1 MAVKPTSEFDDQSR
15 AMLFDGASISQ
26 LATLF
31 GYDNRTV
38 TKRIFGLKPCGKRQ
52 GHPVYSVREAAPYL
66 VDPIGDIEAHIKKMN
81 HRDLP
86 PLLLKE
92 FWNGQMARLKFEK
105 EQGYHWPTDEV
116 HGHFASVFQT
126 FRTRILLAVD
136 LVEREAEMTDR
147 QRNACK
153 RILDTLMA
161 DIRLE
166 LIERFANEPKRSDID
181 AGAPQNGPG
190 AEGERDFSMDH
201 PALGGYDDDDGDEL
215 DAAGRDPSDPAYG
228 L

>member
-15 AMLFDGASISQ
+15 AMLFEGASISQ

-38 TKRIFGLKPCGKRQ
+38 TKRIYGLKPSGKRQ
-52 GHPVYSVREAAPYL
+52 GHPVYAIKDAAPYL

-92 FWNGQMARLKFEK
+92 FWNGQMARLKFER
-105 EQGYHWPTDEV
+105 EQGLHWPTDQVIE
-116 HGHFASVFQT
+116 HYSKVFQT
-126 FRTRILLAVD
+126 FRTRILLATD
-136 LVEREAEMTDR
+136 LVEREAEMTER

-153 RILDTLMA
+153 RLLDGLMA
-161 DIRLE
+161 DIRAD
-166 LIERFANEPKRSDID
+166 LIEKFANEPKRQFEHADEE
-181 AGAPQNGPG
+181 AGVYQAGFAQNSGDG
-190 AEGERDFSMDH
+190 GDGEDETGDDRDD
-201 PALGGYDDDDGDEL
+201 
-215 DAAGRDPSDPAYG
+215 AGRDPDDPAFG

>member
-1 MAVKPTSEFDDQSR
+1 MPVKPQSEFDDQTR
-15 AMLFDGASISQ
+15 VMLFQGASVSQ

-52 GHPVYSVREAAPYL
+52 GHPVYSIRDAAPYL

-92 FWNGQMARLKFEK
+92 FWAGKMQRLKFEK
-105 EQGYHWPTDEV
+105 EQGWHWPTDVVIEHYGEV
-116 HGHFASVFQT
+116 FKT
-126 FRTRILLAVD
+126 IRTSLLLAVD
-136 LVEREAEMTDR
+136 AVEREAEMTDR
-147 QRNACK
+147 QREACK
-153 RILDTLMA
+153 QIIDALMA
-161 DIRLE
+161 DVREKLV
-166 LIERFANEPKRSDID
+166 ERFANEPRRQLDTEEGGIREITEADIQFAASGSGGGD
-181 AGAPQNGPG
+181 GGNGDFDPDLDDLD
-190 AEGERDFSMDH
+190 ER
-201 PALGGYDDDDGDEL
+201 
-215 DAAGRDPSDPAYG
+215 AAG

>member
-1 MAVKPTSEFDDQSR
+1 MGHNPSSDFDDQSR
-15 AMLFDGASISQ
+15 AMLFRGASISQ

-52 GHPVYSVREAAPYL
+52 GHPIYAVREAAPYL

-105 EQGYHWPTDEV
+105 EQGFHWPTDKVVE
-116 HGHFASVFQT
+116 HYASVFQT

-136 LVEREAEMTDR
+136 FVEREAEMTER

-161 DIRLE
+161 DIRAE
-166 LIERFANEPKRSDID
+166 LIERFANEPKRSDTD
-181 AGAPQNGPG
+181 EAQPDQGQG
-190 AEGERDFSMDH
+190 AEGEGHFSMDF
-201 PALGGYDDDDGDEL
+201 AERTGNGRDDDRDD
-215 DAAGRDPSDPAYG
+215 AGREPDDPAFG

>member
-1 MAVKPTSEFDDQSR
+1 MAQDASADMDANTR
-15 AMLFDGASISQ
+15 AMLFEGASISQ

-38 TKRIFGLKPCGKRQ
+38 AKRIFGLKPSGKRR
-52 GHPVYSVREAAPYL
+52 GHPVYAVREAAAYL
-66 VDPIGDIEAHIKKMN
+66 VDPVGDIEAHIKKMN

-92 FWNGQMARLKFEK
+92 FWNGQMARLKFER
-105 EQGYHWPTDEV
+105 EQGWHWPTDKVVE
-116 HGHFASVFQT
+116 HYSKVFQT

-136 LVEREAEMTDR
+136 LVEREAEMTER

-153 RILDTLMA
+153 RLLDGLMA
-161 DIRLE
+161 DVRAD
-166 LIERFANEPKRSDID
+166 LIEKFKDEPKRSNED
-181 AGAPQNGPG
+181 PVPTEPN
-190 AEGERDFSMDH
+190 
-201 PALGGYDDDDGDEL
+201 DDDDLPEFPDSR
-215 DAAGRDPSDPAYG
+215 DDAGREPDDPAFG

>member
-1 MAVKPTSEFDDQSR
+1 MAVSKTTDFDDQTR
-15 AMLFDGASISQ
+15 VMLFEGASISQ

-38 TKRIFGLKPCGKRQ
+38 TKRIFGLKPSGKRQ
-52 GHPVYSVREAAPYL
+52 GHPVYAVREAAPYL

-86 PLLLKE
+86 PVLLKE

-105 EQGYHWPTDEV
+105 EQGWHWPTDTVIE
-116 HGHFASVFQT
+116 HYSKVFQV

-153 RILDTLMA
+153 AVLDTLMSDVRA
-161 DIRLE
+161 E
-166 LIERFANEPKRSDID
+166 LIERFANEPKRAD
-181 AGAPQNGPG
+181 ANEEGTPAAPA
-190 AEGERDFSMDH
+190 AEF
-201 PALGGYDDDDGDEL
+201 GYDPDLDGKPER
-215 DAAGRDPSDPAYG
+215 DAAGREPDDPAFG

>member
-1 MAVKPTSEFDDQSR
+1 MAQRPESELDEHTR
-15 AMLFDGASISQ
+15 AMLFEGASISQ

-38 TKRIFGLKPCGKRQ
+38 AKRIFGLKPSGKRR
-52 GHPVYSVREAAPYL
+52 GHPVYAVKEAAAYL
-66 VDPIGDIEAHIKKMN
+66 VDPVGDIEAHIKKMN

-92 FWNGQMARLKFEK
+92 FWNGQMARLKFETA
-105 EQGYHWPTDEV
+105 QGWHWPTDKVIE
-116 HGHFASVFQT
+116 HYSSVFQV

-136 LVEREAEMTDR
+136 LVEREAEMTER

-153 RILDTLMA
+153 RLLDGLMA
-161 DIRLE
+161 DIRAD
-166 LIERFANEPKRSDID
+166 LIEKFKDEPKRTNED
-181 AGAPQNGPG
+181 PVPTEPN
-190 AEGERDFSMDH
+190 
-201 PALGGYDDDDGDEL
+201 DDDLPDFPEPER
-215 DAAGRDPSDPAYG
+215 DAAGRDADDPAYG